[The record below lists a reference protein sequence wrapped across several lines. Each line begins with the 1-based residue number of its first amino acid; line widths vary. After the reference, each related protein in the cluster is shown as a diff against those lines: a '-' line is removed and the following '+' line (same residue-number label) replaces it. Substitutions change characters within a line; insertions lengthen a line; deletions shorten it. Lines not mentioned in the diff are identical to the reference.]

1 MNKNLRKKNQTSSI
15 VTFTITMIRFLSEN
29 IKFLMFVFSTN
40 FILKTLSSRFF
51 QKSNIL
57 IRFVHEISCDV
68 FIDSV
73 VFKLDKE
80 KSLRE
85 KFENIVFF
93 ITMTTKKIH
102 IYDETEKLT
111 TKANVCWRDDF
122 ETVLQKEKIVKNLHD
137 KHQKKKTIIIAKYR
151 ASIKEWIL
159 IRRTWEYVLIL
170 NLFLTKEK
178 SIIWSNDMTEKN
190 LINYNAVLNNL
201 VNEILMTT
209 ILNEIVIK
217 KKLEADIFST
227 DSLKQI
233 VKSTTLKITFENTQI
248 KTFRKFKKQ
257 TTKRRKI
264 TENQFLHSDLQ
275 ICIISNFFSVNI
287 ISKDD
292 LM

>member
-1 MNKNLRKKNQTSSI
+1 MNKNQRKKNQTSSI
-15 VTFTITMIRFLSEN
+15 NTLTITMIRFLSEN

-57 IRFVHEISCDV
+57 ISLVHEISCDV

-73 VFKLDKE
+73 VFKLNKE
-80 KSLRE
+80 KSLKKKLE
-85 KFENIVFF
+85 DIVFL
-93 ITMTTKKIH
+93 ITMITEKIH
-102 IYDETEKLT
+102 IYDETKKLT

-122 ETVLQKEKIVKNLHD
+122 ETVLQKEKVVKNLHD
-137 KHQKKKTIIIAKYR
+137 KHHKKKTIIIAKYR

-159 IRRTWEYVLIL
+159 IRRTWKYALIL

-178 SIIWSNDMTEKN
+178 SIIWSNDMTKKS

-209 ILNEIVIK
+209 IFNETVIK
-217 KKLEADIFST
+217 EKFEADISST

-233 VKSTTLKITFENTQI
+233 VKTTTLKITFENTQI

-257 TTKRRKI
+257 ATKRKKI
-264 TENQFLHSDLQ
+264 IENQFLHSDLQ
-275 ICIISNFFSVNI
+275 ICIISSFFSMNI

-292 LM
+292 FM